1 MKELKKL
8 LVVFYFLSFGSL
20 YVNAQDKV
28 PGIIVELKDGK
39 KVEFRLVDK
48 PKMVFDGTKIV
59 LTAEG
64 VNLEY
69 TPAELLKVTTGK
81 VEDVS
86 SGIEELNV
94 EQGDI
99 QVNGGFVR
107 LSGFM
112 SGEPVRV
119 YSASGVHKSSYATS
133 SDGSLTISIS
143 DLPSGISIIKTK
155 KQSIKITK
163 Q

>member
-8 LVVFYFLSFGSL
+8 LVVFCFLSFGSL

-28 PGIIVELKDGK
+28 PGIIVELKNGEK
-39 KVEFRLVDK
+39 LEFRLVDK
-48 PKMVFDGTKIV
+48 PKMVFDGTKIA

-64 VNLEY
+64 VSLEY
-69 TPAELLKVTTGK
+69 TPSELLKVTTGE
-81 VEDVS
+81 VENVS
-86 SGIEELNV
+86 SGIEELNA

-99 QVNGGFVR
+99 QVSGGFVR

-112 SGEPVRV
+112 PDESVRV
-119 YSASGVHKSSYATS
+119 YSASGVLKSSFTTS

-143 DLPSGISIIKTK
+143 DLPSGISIIKTN

-163 Q
+163 R

>member
-69 TPAELLKVTTGK
+69 TPAELLKVTTGE
-81 VEDVS
+81 VENVS
-86 SGIEELNV
+86 SGIEELNA

-99 QVNGGFVR
+99 QVNSGFVR
-107 LSGFM
+107 LSGFT

-119 YSASGVHKSSYATS
+119 YSVSGVLKSSYATS